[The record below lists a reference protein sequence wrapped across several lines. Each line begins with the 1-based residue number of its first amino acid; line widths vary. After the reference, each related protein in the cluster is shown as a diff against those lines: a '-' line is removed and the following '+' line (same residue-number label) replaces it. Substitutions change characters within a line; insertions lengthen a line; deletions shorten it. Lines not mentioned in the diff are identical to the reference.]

1 MEGVKACMN
10 GRSLLLTVGVM
21 AVIFLLVPLSTAQA
35 ASSVI
40 YGYVSVG
47 GVSINGITVTLVD
60 MSGKSADQHNVTSND
75 NSGNHGYYSFIVN
88 GSEYTLSAVYN
99 GYSDSHTII
108 VSSGTN
114 IAIDLSIPTSTPT
127 PIPTVTITATPT
139 PRPLNDIGGMVT
151 STNQTSYIPMEAS
164 NPSPTPIPM
173 WTPTPAPSI
182 HPSVTL
188 APTTVPSSGIFSN
201 ISLWLIGTVVAI
213 IAIIAVAAVVLVYI
227 RRY

>member
-1 MEGVKACMN
+1 
-10 GRSLLLTVGVM
+10 
-21 AVIFLLVPLSTAQA
+21 
-35 ASSVI
+35 
-40 YGYVSVG
+40 
-47 GVSINGITVTLVD
+47 
-60 MSGKSADQHNVTSND
+60 
-75 NSGNHGYYSFIVN
+75 
-88 GSEYTLSAVYN
+88 
-99 GYSDSHTII
+99 
-108 VSSGTN
+108 
-114 IAIDLSIPTSTPT
+114 
-127 PIPTVTITATPT
+127 
-139 PRPLNDIGGMVT
+139 MVT